1 MSSTELNR
9 RHTCR
14 LYNCYKITV
23 SIYLLNSLYQL
34 HTSMPNLVKL
44 FIDACYIVF
53 PYIKQF
59 TAREWY
65 YINPHQAYFISLR
78 YLTLWELRST
88 SRSKKPKRCTK
99 GGNLTCFILQALQL
113 LSWPSSSDSEV
124 RSYEGVLFL
133 TGKISSC
140 SSTICLWVVLQR
152 FLLSFLSVCIMWSI
166 SFNHKDI

>member
-1 MSSTELNR
+1 M
-9 RHTCR
+9 CR
-14 LYNCYKITV
+14 LYNCYKLTV

-78 YLTLWELRST
+78 YLILWERRST

-99 GGNLTCFILQALQL
+99 GGNLTCFIFQALQL

-133 TGKISSC
+133 LLAKFPPAQVLFVCRWFCSDFFWASCPCALCDLLVLITKIYR
-140 SSTICLWVVLQR
+140 ST
-152 FLLSFLSVCIMWSI
+152 
-166 SFNHKDI
+166 N